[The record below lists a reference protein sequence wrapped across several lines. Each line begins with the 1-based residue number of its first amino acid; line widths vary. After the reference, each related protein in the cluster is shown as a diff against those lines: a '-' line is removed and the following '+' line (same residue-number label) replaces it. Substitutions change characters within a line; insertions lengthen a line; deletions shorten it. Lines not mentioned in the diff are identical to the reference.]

1 MTMATNNQFT
11 EFKGFIL
18 TLFGSEQFVAL
29 LKKQDRLCIM
39 QFFIEHNYYDKEKLK
54 ELLKMYNDVAYSSVL
69 ATIARGQI
77 IKAIAQK
84 KDEVLQSI
92 IHSNDPEEIAFNR
105 MLYSLEIM
113 NDKKLAEIKEAIN
126 NIKEGEGTGN

>member
-1 MTMATNNQFT
+1 MKMVTNNNQFT

-29 LKKQDRLCIM
+29 LKKQDRLKIM
-39 QFFIEHNYYDKEKLK
+39 QFFIDHNYYDKEKLK
-54 ELLKMYNDVAYSSVL
+54 ELLRMYNDVAYSSVL

-84 KDEVLQSI
+84 KEEVLQSI
-92 IHSNDPEEIAFNR
+92 IHSNNPEEIAFNR
-105 MLYSLEIM
+105 MLYNLEIM

-126 NIKEGEGTGN
+126 KVGESTGN

>member
-1 MTMATNNQFT
+1 MKMVTNNNQFT

-29 LKKQDRLCIM
+29 LKKQDRLKIM
-39 QFFIEHNYYDKEKLK
+39 QFFIDHNYYDKEKLK
-54 ELLKMYNDVAYSSVL
+54 ELLRMYNDVAYSSVL

-84 KDEVLQSI
+84 KEEVLQSI
-92 IHSNDPEEIAFNR
+92 IHSNNPEEIAFNK
-105 MLYSLEIM
+105 MLYNL
-113 NDKKLAEIKEAIN
+113 NFFDDKRLSAVKDALNKYDN
-126 NIKEGEGTGN
+126 